1 MRDRIALAL
10 LAALLLAVGA
20 AVVAQTDTTPT
31 PTTGTARVTPAV
43 IIPTVTPIPEDARL
57 AVCTGPTLDG
67 FEPHIVR
74 AGETLADLLRGIPN
88 VSVSQLA
95 ALNCVDDPAALPV
108 GAVVWVP
115 VPPPADSADVPEPGA
130 AQIARFAASQ
140 QHVQNQAAVTFT
152 WETVGEQAYFYACPG
167 DAGLP
172 CDRPLGTPPVP
183 LTHTTE
189 PIGGF
194 QYAGPARFRLEVTGG
209 PESITQDIVL
219 TITCSQ
225 ASLGPTNGFTAC
237 PQDPPAAV
245 FAAWQPFEGGVMLW
259 FFDTQEI
266 WVMTNG
272 DQQLDVFPDTFVE
285 GMAPPPFEAP
295 ADRFVPE
302 RGFGRVWEALGGPDG
317 PLGWALTQEIGF
329 DSARQAASRRSFTTY
344 IKGPGRTVYAVTQIP
359 QLEIGL
365 WALVAN

>member
-1 MRDRIALAL
+1 MRYRTALAL
-10 LAALLLAVGA
+10 LAGLLLAVGA
-20 AVVAQTDTTPT
+20 AVVAQTDATPT
-31 PTTGTARVTPAV
+31 PTTDAARVTPAV
-43 IIPTVTPIPEDARL
+43 IVPTATVIPEDARL

-74 AGETLADLLRGIPN
+74 PGETLADLLRGIPN

-115 VPPPADSADVPEPGA
+115 VAPPADSAAVVTTDSV
-130 AQIARFAASQ
+130 QIARFAASQ
-140 QHVQNQAAVTFT
+140 QRVQNQAAVTFT
-152 WETVGEQAYFYACPG
+152 WETQGEQAYFYACPG

-172 CDRPLGTPPVP
+172 CDRPLGTAPVP
-183 LTHTTE
+183 LAHTTE

-209 PESITQDIVL
+209 AETVTQDIVL

-225 ASLGPTNGFTAC
+225 PPLGPTNGFTAC

-245 FAAWQPFEGGVMLW
+245 FAAWQPFEGGVMMW

-266 WVMTNG
+266 WVLTNA
-272 DQQLDVFPDTFVE
+272 DHRLTVHPDTFVE
-285 GMAPPPFEAP
+285 GMAAPPFTAP
-295 ADRFVPE
+295 AGRFAPE
-302 RGFGRVWEALGGPDG
+302 RGFGVVWEALGGPDS
-317 PLGWALTQEIGF
+317 PLGWALAPETGF

-344 IKGPGRTVYAVTQIP
+344 IKGPGDTVYAVTQIP

-365 WALVAN
+365 WAQVS